1 MLSQELKKRNLPPLK
16 TREEM
21 KEIMQREV
29 YGYLPDV
36 PFTYSVSE
44 PTVIEDRYCCGEV
57 EFSYVNMTINIAE
70 KSHTFR
76 IDRLMH
82 TDGKSVR

>member
-1 MLSQELKKRNLPPLK
+1 MLQTELKNRNLPALK
-16 TREEM
+16 SREEM

-29 YGYLPDV
+29 YGYLPEKE
-36 PFTYSVSE
+36 FSWSVSE

-57 EFSYVNMTINIAE
+57 VFSYVDMTINIDD

-76 IDRLMH
+76 N
-82 TDGKSVR
+82 VR